1 MRPILIYF
9 RERHLDENHKFTF
22 DFSDQ
27 VFIQEIDF
35 FFNKQI
41 LYYQLKL

>member
-1 MRPILIYF
+1 MRPILTYF
-9 RERHLDENHKFTF
+9 RERHLDENHKFTL

-35 FFNKQI
+35 FSTNNI
-41 LYYQLKL
+41 VLPA